1 MSNKILHKKSH
12 LIVEGNVKTPTP
24 SQLDYGEIAVNYSNS
39 GETLFIKNDSN
50 NIASFS
56 SNKVFS
62 QILNNNVEAANNSVN
77 SLSGNVVN
85 KLSEYATSANTHS
98 AIESAKENIPTASS
112 IEQSGFTKDAITDV
126 VINGVSGQVSSNTAV
141 VTLPIN
147 ELPVVTSSDNNKILQ
162 VINGSWAL
170 VTPIN
175 VYMTYDTPN
184 NQYGNDGDI
193 CVLLDA

>member
-12 LIVEGNVKTPTP
+12 SIVEGSIKTPTAAD
-24 SQLDYGEIAVNYSNS
+24 LDYGEIAVNYSNS

-50 NIASFS
+50 NITSFS
-56 SNKVFS
+56 SNKVFG
-62 QILNNNVEAANNSVN
+62 QLLNNKLDTANSNIN
-77 SLSGNVVN
+77 ALSGNVVN
-85 KLSEYATSANTHS
+85 KLSEYATSANTHN
-98 AIESAKENIPTASS
+98 AIESAKENIPTESS
-112 IEQSGFTKDAITDV
+112 IEQSGFTKNAITDV

-147 ELPVVTSSDNNKILQ
+147 DLPVVTSSDNNKILQ

-193 CVLLDA
+193 CVLLDS